1 MLKTFS
7 QLKAF
12 FISNINKR
20 IKTQINI
27 FLLGGYFG
35 STNVKINCSC
45 GNRDP
50 ACINIDIPANDRQ
63 RIVEGKI
70 CLPVI
75 RSQPENKC
83 TIIRIIQVV

>member
-1 MLKTFS
+1 MLRTFS
-7 QLKAF
+7 QLNAF
-12 FISNINKR
+12 FISNLNKR
-20 IKTQINI
+20 IKTQITI

-35 STNVKINCSC
+35 STNKKINCSC
-45 GNRDP
+45 GSRDS

-75 RSQPENKC
+75 RSQPVKKC
-83 TIIRIIQVV
+83 TIIQIIQVA